1 MTKKIVVLTEVEY
14 AIANL
19 GNDKTKT
26 YIKYIKEITYQM
38 YQKGI
43 KVSFIAQR
51 INKSKSTVYRYIQEE
66 YDFKRYPIIKAE
78 IKKILLQGDFKN
90 FIQNLSYKDLS
101 LLRRKFGLW
110 GTTKQEKIHAI
121 QEYFKSYSILG
132 VYPEKLSKA
141 IVKSAFKKKA
151 KETHPDLNKHLDKSG
166 KEFQEV
172 YSAYTQL
179 VQIYA

>member
-1 MTKKIVVLTEVEY
+1 MVKKIVVLTEEEY
-14 AIANL
+14 AIANI
-19 GNDKTKT
+19 GNDKAKT
-26 YIKYIKEITYQM
+26 YIKYLKEITYLM
-38 YQKGI
+38 YRKEH
-43 KVSFIAQR
+43 KVAFIAQQ
-51 INKSKSTVYRYIQEE
+51 IKKSKSTVYKYIQEE
-66 YDFKRYPIIKAE
+66 YDSKRYPIIKVE
-78 IKKILLQGDFKN
+78 IKQVLLEGDFKQ

-110 GTTKQEKIHAI
+110 GTSKQEKLRSI

-132 VYPEKLSKA
+132 VYPENLSKA
-141 IVKSAFKKKA
+141 IVKHAFRIKA

-179 VQIYA
+179 VQIYV